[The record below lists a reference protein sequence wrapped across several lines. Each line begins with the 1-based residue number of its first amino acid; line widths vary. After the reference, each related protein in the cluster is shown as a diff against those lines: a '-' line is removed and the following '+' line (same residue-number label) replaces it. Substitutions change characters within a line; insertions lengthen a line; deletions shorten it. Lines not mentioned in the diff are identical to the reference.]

1 MFATLGRYVVRHPWQ
16 VILAWIVLAVA
27 VVSLAPPLQS
37 TSDEADFLPRHYES
51 IKALEA
57 QADAFPELA
66 DTEPAA
72 IVVIDREDGAPL
84 TAEDSAAVEALAE
97 DLSAADI
104 EHLADI
110 RANPPSENGVVQTIT
125 AGLTEG
131 TDPFD
136 TTLTDSAKELREEA
150 KDAVEGTDLRVGVTG
165 SIAQNLDAEE
175 AASGA
180 EAAVG
185 VATIGLIVVLLL
197 IIFRSPIVALLPIVV
212 ITIISQVATGLIS
225 IANETFGLQADS
237 SITVILI
244 VVLFGIGTDYILF
257 LMFRY
262 RERLREGEEPKAA
275 MVHAIE
281 RAGEA
286 IASAGG
292 AVIVAFLA
300 LVLSSLSIFRSI
312 GPALAIAVAV
322 TVVAALTLIPAVV
335 SLLGTKVFWPSKA
348 WKKEPKGARFA
359 AVGDSLGRHPGRFAL
374 ASGLLLA
381 VLAVFAFGF
390 KPSFD
395 FSQMSLP
402 DDAESMVASERML
415 EGYPAGAT
423 APQTVLLRSTDGEPI
438 AQTDLAPFAAQLG
451 DAEGVAQVAE
461 PIPNADGTAALFIVT
476 LDDDPMSDAAMEHVE
491 GPIRTAAHDG
501 APDGAE
507 ALVGGTTS
515 IFVDLQDAMNRDY
528 SVVFPVAALLIMVI
542 LAVLLRSLVAPLYLM
557 ASVGLGFG
565 ATLGATVLVFQ
576 VFKGEDGLIFMLP
589 IYIYLFVVALGT
601 DYNILMIARLREESR
616 QGKSPHDAAAWA
628 VRHAGP
634 TIAAAGLILAGSF
647 AALMLGGNPLLVSMG
662 FAISFGILVAAFV
675 MSMFFTPSLTALLGH
690 TAWWPGHGDEARDGD
705 TDELVEAT
713 PEELTQKE

>member
-1 MFATLGRYVVRHPWQ
+1 MFGSLGRYIVRHPWQ
-16 VILAWIVLAVA
+16 VILAWILLAV
-27 VVSLAPPLQS
+27 VVVATAPKLES
-37 TSDEADFLPRHYES
+37 TSDEADFLPSHYES

-57 QADAFPELA
+57 QQEAFPELA

-72 IVVIDREDGAPL
+72 IVVVDRADGAPL
-84 TAEDSAAVEALAE
+84 SEQDVAAVEEMAQ
-97 DLSAADI
+97 DLSTADI
-104 EHLADI
+104 DLLDDV
-110 RANPPSENGVVQTIT
+110 RANPPSENGLVQTISV
-125 AGLTEG
+125 GLAEG

-136 TTLTDSAKELREEA
+136 VALNDSAEELREQVA
-150 KDAVEGTDLRVGVTG
+150 DAAEGTDLRVGVTG
-165 SIAQNLDAEE
+165 SIAQNLDATE

-197 IIFRSPIVALLPIVV
+197 VIFRSPIIALLPIVV
-212 ITIISQVATGLIS
+212 ITIVSQVATGLIAY
-225 IANETFGLQADS
+225 ANELFGLQTDS

-257 LMFRY
+257 VMFRY
-262 RERLREGEEPKAA
+262 RERLREGEGPKEA
-275 MVHAIE
+275 MIHAIE

-300 LVLSSLSIFRSI
+300 LVLSTLSIFRAI

-322 TVVAALTLIPAVV
+322 TVVAALTLVPAVV

-348 WKKEPKGARFA
+348 WKKEPRSARFGA
-359 AVGDSLGRHPGRFAL
+359 MGGALGRHPGRFAL

-381 VLAVFAFGF
+381 SLAVFAFGF

-423 APQTVLLRSTDGEPI
+423 APQTVVLQSTDDAPLEQ
-438 AQTDLAPFAAQLG
+438 ADLASYGEALNA
-451 DAEGVAQVAE
+451 AEGVAQVAE
-461 PIPNADGTAALFIVT
+461 PIPNSDGTAAIFVVT
-476 LDDDPMSDAAMEHVE
+476 LDDDPMSDVAMEHVE
-491 GPIRTAAHDG
+491 GPIRTAAHDA
-501 APDGAE
+501 APDGSE

-515 IFVDLQDAMNRDY
+515 IFVDLQDAMVRDY
-528 SVVFPVAALLIMVI
+528 SVVFPVAALMIMVI
-542 LAVLLRSLVAPLYLM
+542 LALLLRSLVAPLYLM
-557 ASVGLGFG
+557 ASVGLGFA

-576 VFKGEDGLIFMLP
+576 VAQGQDGLIFMLP
-589 IYIYLFVVALGT
+589 IYIYLFVTALGT
-601 DYNILMIARLREESR
+601 DYNILMIARLREEAR
-616 QGKSPHDAAAWA
+616 HGKDPHAAAAWA

-690 TAWWPGHGDEARDGD
+690 AAWWPGRADRARPQDE
-705 TDELVEAT
+705 VEEPLEVSPRA
-713 PEELTQKE
+713 

>member
-1 MFATLGRYVVRHPWQ
+1 MFGTLGRYVVRHPWQ
-16 VILAWIVLAVA
+16 VILAWILLAV
-27 VVSLAPPLQS
+27 VVVATAPKLES
-37 TSDEADFLPRHYES
+37 TSDEADFLPAHYES

-57 QADAFPELA
+57 QQEAFPELA

-72 IVVIDREDGAPL
+72 IVVVDREDGAPL
-84 TAEDSAAVEALAE
+84 SAADVVAVEKMAK
-97 DLSAADI
+97 DLSASDI
-104 EHLADI
+104 DLLDDI
-110 RANPPSENGVVQTIT
+110 RANPPSENGLVQTISV
-125 AGLTEG
+125 GLAEG

-136 TTLTDSAKELREEA
+136 VALNDSAEELREEA
-150 KDAVEGTDLRVGVTG
+150 KDAAEGTDLRVGVTG
-165 SIAQNLDAEE
+165 SIAQNLDATE
-175 AASGA
+175 ASSGA

-185 VATIGLIVVLLL
+185 IATIGLIVVLLL
-197 IIFRSPIVALLPIVV
+197 VIFRSPIIALLPIVV
-212 ITIISQVATGLIS
+212 ITIISQVATGLIAY
-225 IANETFGLQADS
+225 ANDLFGLQTDS

-262 RERLREGEEPKAA
+262 RERLREGEEPKEA
-275 MVHAIE
+275 MIHAIE

-300 LVLSSLSIFRSI
+300 LVLSTLSIFRAI

-348 WKKEPKGARFA
+348 WKTEPKGARFGA
-359 AVGDSLGRHPGRFAL
+359 MGEALGRHPGRFAL

-381 VLAVFAFGF
+381 ALAVFAFGF

-395 FSQMSLP
+395 FSQLSLP
-402 DDAESMVASERML
+402 DDAESVVASERML

-423 APQTVLLRSTDGEPI
+423 APQTVVLRSTDGGSLDQAE
-438 AQTDLAPFAAQLG
+438 LAPYAEALGAA
-451 DAEGVAQVAE
+451 DGVAQVAD
-461 PIPNADGTAALFIVT
+461 PLPNSDGTAALFVVT
-476 LDDDPMSDAAMEHVE
+476 LEDDPMSDAAMENVA
-491 GPIRTAAHDG
+491 GPIRDAAHDA
-501 APDGAE
+501 APGGSE

-515 IFVDLQDAMNRDY
+515 IFVDLQDAMVRDY
-528 SVVFPVAALLIMVI
+528 SVVFPVAAVMIMLI
-542 LAVLLRSLVAPLYLM
+542 LALLLRSLVAPLYLM
-557 ASVGLGFG
+557 ASVGLGFA

-576 VFKGEDGLIFMLP
+576 VAQGQDGLIFMLP
-589 IYIYLFVVALGT
+589 IYIYLFVTALGT

-616 QGKSPHDAAAWA
+616 HGKDPRAAAATA

-690 TAWWPGHGDEARDGD
+690 AAWWPGHADRARPQDEAEVPVGASERR
-705 TDELVEAT
+705 
-713 PEELTQKE
+713 